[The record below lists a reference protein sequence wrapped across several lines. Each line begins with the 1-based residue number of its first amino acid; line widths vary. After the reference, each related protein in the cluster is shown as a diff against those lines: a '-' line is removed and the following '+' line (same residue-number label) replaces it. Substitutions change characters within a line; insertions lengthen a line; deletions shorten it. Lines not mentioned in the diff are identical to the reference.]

1 MTEQTETQSALTAVP
16 SAHRPALSMRE
27 RPARG
32 YLNLRG
38 QPEQAAFMEAVRTV
52 TGLDLPLTPNTMTM
66 GQSLSAIWLAPNEWL
81 LVTPP
86 DDAVSLQTRLRAAFG
101 NLFATATDV
110 SSGYATLEIAGSQ
123 ARALL
128 ARGCSVDLHPRVFGP
143 GDSAQTLLAKADV
156 ILAQRDASPRFH
168 VIVRRSMADY
178 IWSWL
183 DDAARDVGNGAS
195 LR

>member
-1 MTEQTETQSALTAVP
+1 
-16 SAHRPALSMRE
+16 MRE

-38 QPEQAAFMEAVRTV
+38 QPEQAAFIEAVRTV
-52 TGLDLPLTPNTMTM
+52 TGFDLPLTPNTTTM
-66 GQSLSAIWLAPNEWL
+66 GESLSAVWLAPNEWL

-86 DDAVSLQTRLRAAFG
+86 DGAASLQARLRSTFG

-110 SSGYATLEIAGSQ
+110 SSGYATLEVAGLQ
-123 ARALL
+123 ARALI

-156 ILAQRDASPRFH
+156 ILVQRDASPRFH
-168 VIVRRSMADY
+168 IIVRRSMADY
-178 IWSWL
+178 LWRWL
-183 DDAARDVGNGAS
+183 DDAARDVAAGGS